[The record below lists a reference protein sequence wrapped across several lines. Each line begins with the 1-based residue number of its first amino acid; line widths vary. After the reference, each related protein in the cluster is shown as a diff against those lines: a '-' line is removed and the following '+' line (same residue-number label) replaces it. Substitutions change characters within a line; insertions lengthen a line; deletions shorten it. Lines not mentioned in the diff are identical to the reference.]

1 MKEIKFYNEWEKY
14 GFLANYFMADMIID
28 GITYRSVEHY
38 YQSKKTPDPR
48 QEEAIRNAPS
58 CDAAKKLGNHPDLI
72 LYDDWNTRKTAV
84 MKGALE
90 EKFNQHQE
98 LAEMLLDTGDAIL
111 MENSAE
117 DYFWG
122 IGADGS
128 GKSMLG
134 ELLMELR
141 NRLRLNALKAGKND
155 RS

>member
-1 MKEIKFYNEWEKY
+1 MNEIKFYNEWEDY
-14 GFLANYFMADMIID
+14 GFLANYFMADILID
-28 GITYRSVEHY
+28 GISYPSVEHY
-38 YQSKKTPDPR
+38 YQSQKTPDPR

-58 CDAAKKLGNHPDLI
+58 CGAAKELGNRAELI
-72 LYDDWNTRKTAV
+72 LYDDWNTRKIAV
-84 MKGALE
+84 MKRGLE

-98 LAEMLLDTGDAIL
+98 LADMLLATGDAIL

-141 NRLRLNALKAGKND
+141 TRLRLNASKAGKK
-155 RS
+155 